1 MREARP
7 DGSKQADDGHVGC
20 FRQGITRHKMDLA
33 NIINKA
39 GAPEEKTRH
48 WYAAYTHPNREFAVK
63 ERLDKLG
70 VENFL
75 PTEELVRETPFGR
88 KKAMVP
94 LIHGMIFIRTDKETS
109 FSLLND
115 YSLRIVYLKDI
126 EGRHSLIIPDK
137 QMADFMFL
145 LDVAS
150 KGIEV
155 LNKDLKKGDR
165 VRVVK
170 GPLAGL
176 EGELMRIRGHK
187 RVIIRLEGVA
197 SIATSY
203 IPGSFLEKIG

>member
-1 MREARP
+1 M
-7 DGSKQADDGHVGC
+7 
-20 FRQGITRHKMDLA
+20 
-33 NIINKA
+33 
-39 GAPEEKTRH
+39 
-48 WYAAYTHPNREFAVK
+48 K

>member
-1 MREARP
+1 MVK
-7 DGSKQADDGHVGC
+7 GKV
-20 FRQGITRHKMDLA
+20 L
-33 NIINKA
+33 
-39 GAPEEKTRH
+39 H
-48 WYAAYTHPNREFAVK
+48 WYAAYTRRNREFAVK

-203 IPGSFLEKIG
+203 IPSSFLEKIG

>member
-1 MREARP
+1 MCGN
-7 DGSKQADDGHVGC
+7 DGDIRVEGGVSLVKGKV
-20 FRQGITRHKMDLA
+20 L
-33 NIINKA
+33 
-39 GAPEEKTRH
+39 H
-48 WYAAYTHPNREFAVK
+48 WYAAYTRRNREFAVK

-155 LNKDLKKGDR
+155 LNKHVKKGDR